1 MYWYNKGKRDLQRL
15 VDFMEDNQGHR
26 IVLMGFSDS
35 IGAKAKNNVLSFNRA
50 KSVEL
55 ALTSRGIP
63 VLAVEAMGEAFSIAN
78 NNTEIGRKRNRQ
90 VEVWLL

>member
-1 MYWYNKGKRDLQRL
+1 
-15 VDFMEDNQGHR
+15 MEDHQNR
-26 IVLMGFSDS
+26 RVVLMGFSDS
-35 IGAKAKNNVLSFNRA
+35 IGAKTKNNQLSFKRA

-63 VLAVEAMGEAFSIAN
+63 VLAVEAMGEALPIAN
-78 NNTEIGRKRNRQ
+78 NNTEAGRKRNRR